1 MQDLVSFYRDIDPET
16 RIVLVQVLRVI
27 AILVLAWILQIV
39 AARLIRIFRTYMA
52 RRTGGD
58 EVARIE
64 TLARVFRNTAV
75 IVIFIVAGT
84 LVLGELGISIAP
96 ILATAGVAGVAIGFG
111 AQSLIKD
118 FLGGFFLLLDD
129 QVREGDVVEVAGLS
143 GLVEEVTLRYVRL
156 RNFEGHVH
164 FVPNGEIK
172 TVTNRT
178 RGFAHAVIEVGVAYR
193 EDPDEALAVMK
204 DVARA
209 MRADSDLAGA
219 ASGGSRGG
227 RRREA
232 GRLRRRAARA
242 PQGGAADRAVEC
254 APRVPE
260 APEEGVRR
268 AQHRDPLPPSDDDA
282 GADKERG
289 IEIPFHA
296 AITLEAHGIAK
307 SLRISWM
314 RRRRR

>member
-1 MQDLVSFYRDIDPET
+1 MQDLVAFYREIDPET
-16 RIVLVQVLRVI
+16 RIVLVQTLRII
-27 AILVLAWILQIV
+27 AILVLAWFLQIV

-64 TLARVFRNTAV
+64 TLARVFRNAAV
-75 IVIFIVAGT
+75 IVIFLVAGT

-129 QVREGDVVEVAGLS
+129 QLRQGDVVEIAGLS

-178 RGFAHAVIEVGVAYR
+178 RGFAHAVIEAGVAYR

-209 MRADSDLAGA
+209 MRADALWQARLPDDLEVIGVERLADSA
-219 ASGGSRGG
+219 VILRSRLKVVPPIEQWNV
-227 RRREA
+227 RREFLK
-232 GRLRRRAARA
+232 RLKKAF
-242 PQGGAADRAVEC
+242 D
-254 APRVPE
+254 
-260 APEEGVRR
+260 
-268 AQHRDPLPPSDDDA
+268 
-282 GADKERG
+282 ERG
-289 IEIPFHA
+289 IEIPFPHLTVYA
-296 AITLEAHGIAK
+296 GADKEGRATPFHLKGALEAHATQ
-307 SLRISWM
+307 SP
-314 RRRRR
+314 